1 MKKKQVEIIIELFK
15 DKDVKE
21 AFLKKQYIPRNT
33 IGSIITKKLNEKIEI
48 MLTNWIKNEDSIN
61 KKWLAR
67 PEISLSKLLM
77 ISGITPPFSINYN
90 MDIVSWLIGLK
101 KISYEDILFFN
112 INGEDKLVSSLTK
125 KELVNYRCAD
135 YRERLAVDN
144 ALSKIDKI

>member
-1 MKKKQVEIIIELFK
+1 MKKEQVKIIIELFK

-61 KKWLAR
+61 KKWLAK
-67 PEISLSKLLM
+67 PKIGLSKLLM

-101 KISYEDILFFN
+101 KN
-112 INGEDKLVSSLTK
+112 
-125 KELVNYRCAD
+125 
-135 YRERLAVDN
+135 
-144 ALSKIDKI
+144 